1 MELALT
7 RTNKNN
13 VCTLGDLLI
22 DSEFFCHTLEDV
34 VREVAGESVSAWKV
48 PGATAIPTGRF
59 RVVIDFSNRFQ
70 RLMPHIL
77 DVPGFAGIRIHKG
90 NTAADTEGC
99 ILLGQVESG
108 STAIAQSTA
117 AFDAFF
123 PKLEAALDAG
133 QDVWI
138 TVA

>member
-1 MELALT
+1 MELTLT
-7 RTNKNN
+7 RTNKND

-22 DSEFFCHTLEDV
+22 DGQPECHTLEDV